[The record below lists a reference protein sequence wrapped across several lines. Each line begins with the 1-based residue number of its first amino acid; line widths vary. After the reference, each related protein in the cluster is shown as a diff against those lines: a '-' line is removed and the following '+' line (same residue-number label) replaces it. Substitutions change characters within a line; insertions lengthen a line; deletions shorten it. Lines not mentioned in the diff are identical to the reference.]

1 MIEFGMLIGS
11 LRLRIRNCKAK
22 DVIFKDYF
30 NPCAGLEIN
39 NNQDTLFFLVKLSSN
54 SRKCCYIHHK
64 FVKASLYA
72 IWPILSNND
81 KAHSVGSENCLVN

>member
-11 LRLRIRNCKAK
+11 SRLRIRNYKAK
-22 DVIFKDYF
+22 DVIFKDYI

-39 NNQDTLFFLVKLSSN
+39 NNPDTLFLGKLSSN
-54 SRKCCYIHHK
+54 SRKCCHIHHK
-64 FVKASLYA
+64 FGKASLYA
-72 IWPILSNND
+72 IRPILSNID